1 MPAWTASDGE
11 NWADE
16 INFVLWFPDT
26 EAWIP
31 TSLDG
36 ASGKI
41 IVSTE
46 VKPNSGEVTIWLK
59 SPKDVGLTPCNRQ

>member
-1 MPAWTASDGE
+1 MPAWTASDGD

-46 VKPNSGEVTIWLK
+46 VKPNSFKTV
-59 SPKDVGLTPCNRQ
+59 